1 MTDRSDERYR
11 SATQYIDS
19 DHPDVIAFARRVA
32 GTAGSNVDRAVALYY
47 AVRDGFRYD
56 PYRVK
61 LAPDGLRASTVL
73 HNEYGFCIPKAV
85 LLAACARVLGIP
97 SRLGFADVKNHL
109 ATEKLLRLMR
119 TDLFVFHGYAELY
132 LGERWV
138 KATPAFNKTLC
149 ERFDVEPL
157 NFDGQHDALLQQ
169 CNRKGDRYMEY
180 VSDRG
185 QYADLPLEEIVAAF
199 HEHYPALMAETGY
212 DLSGD
217 FEAEAER
224 IP

>member
-1 MTDRSDERYR
+1 MTDRSDKRYLY
-11 SATQYIDS
+11 ATQCIDS
-19 DHPDVIAFARRVA
+19 DHPDVIAFAHRVA

-56 PYRVK
+56 PYRVE
-61 LAPDGLRASTVL
+61 LTPDGLRASTVL
-73 HNEYGFCIPKAV
+73 HNGYGFCIPKAV

-157 NFDGQHDALLQQ
+157 KFDGRHDALLQQ
-169 CNRKGDRYMEY
+169 SNRKGDRYMEY
-180 VSDRG
+180 VRDRG
-185 QYADLPLEEIVAAF
+185 QHADLPLAEIVAAF
-199 HEHYPALMAETGY
+199 HEHYPALMAESGY
-212 DLSGD
+212 DVSGD